1 MNWPRSARA
10 SGSVGMKTTAGCLL
24 LVAVACLLPFV
35 TQPYIV
41 TELGAAMYLALGVL
55 AVNLLTGLNGQIS
68 LGHGAFFG
76 FGAYVAGVLISE
88 HGWTYLEA
96 TPVAVVVVG
105 VAGALVGIPALR
117 IRGLYMA
124 LTTLAVGLVFPE
136 LIEKF
141 QGSTGG
147 ADGKA
152 VSPPA
157 PPAWLHISGQVLVYF
172 VSLLTL
178 VIASIL
184 VRNVVKSRLGRALI
198 AVRDHDLV
206 AESFGIR
213 LATLKVTTFA
223 CSAAL
228 AAMGGV
234 LLLMQTQYIA
244 PSDFSMSLSLDFFV
258 GMAIGGSTSIIG
270 AVIGGLFLEFAP
282 VYLPDAHISQQLT
295 PVLYG
300 ALLILL
306 VYFLPEGVAG
316 GARELAARLLPSR
329 QRTAPPAPPASPPP
343 PNQDHI
349 EPDSGTLRRVQP
361 LDPQGRL
368 RPTDFE
374 QSAT

>member
-1 MNWPRSARA
+1 MRRPRSARPIEA
-10 SGSVGMKTTAGCLL
+10 SGIGTTAGCLL
-24 LVAVACLLPFV
+24 LVAIACLLPFI
-35 TQPYIV
+35 TQQYVV
-41 TELGAAMYLALGVL
+41 TEFSAAMYLALGVL
-55 AVNLLTGLNGQIS
+55 SVNLLTGFNGQIS

-76 FGAYVAGVLISE
+76 LGAYIAAVLVSE
-88 HGWTYLEA
+88 HGWTYPEA

-105 VAGALVGIPALR
+105 VGGALVGIPALR

-152 VSPPA
+152 VSPPV
-157 PPAWLHISGQVLVYF
+157 PPPWLHISSQLLTYF
-172 VSLLTL
+172 VSLVTL
-178 VIASIL
+178 IVAAIL
-184 VRNVVKSRLGRALI
+184 VRNVVKSRLGRALV

-206 AESFGIR
+206 AESFGVR
-213 LATLKVTTFA
+213 LASVKVATFA
-223 CSAAL
+223 GSAAL

-258 GMAIGGSTSIIG
+258 GMAIGGSTTIIG
-270 AVIGGLFLEFAP
+270 AVVGGLFLEFAP
-282 VYLPDAHISQQLT
+282 VYLPDVHVSQQLT
-295 PVLYG
+295 PALYG

-316 GARELAARLLPSR
+316 GARELARRLLPPR
-329 QRTAPPAPPASPPP
+329 RAVPPAPPGGPPAA
-343 PNQDHI
+343 NHDHI
-349 EPDSGTLRRVQP
+349 EPDSGTLRRVQT

-368 RPTDFE
+368 RPPDFE